1 MSKNVSKTRR
11 GMRDLSPYQLI
22 TLIEAQRKKMKEHYH
37 DDIAMVVAKNKL
49 LYLEKELE
57 RRRISKEKGI

>member
-1 MSKNVSKTRR
+1 
-11 GMRDLSPYQLI
+11 MRDLSPYQLI

-49 LYLEKELE
+49 LHLEKELE